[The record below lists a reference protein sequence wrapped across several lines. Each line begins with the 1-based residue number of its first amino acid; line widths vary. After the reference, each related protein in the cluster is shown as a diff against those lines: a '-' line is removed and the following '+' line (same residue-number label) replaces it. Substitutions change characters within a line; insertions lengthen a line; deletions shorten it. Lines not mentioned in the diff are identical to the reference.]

1 MTKMM
6 NLKVSA
12 LVLAMLT
19 LGLSACNDSNDDVV
33 VQPPVVEEKTP
44 DNIELVRI
52 GAYESGIFG
61 ASAAEIPA
69 FDAGS
74 KRVFVVNAE
83 AGELDVLDVSDPA
96 HPKKISAISTHTVL
110 PNSEVN
116 SVAVQH
122 GIVAVAV
129 QAANKTDLGKVAFYK
144 ASDLS
149 FISAVSVG
157 ALPDMLTFSPDGKL
171 VVVANE
177 GEPSDDYQTDP
188 EGSIAIIDISDIQAP
203 KAVIAG
209 FTEWNATDK
218 KAALIQ
224 SGVRIYGPNATVA
237 QDLEPEYVT
246 ISTDSKKAWVT
257 LQENNAIAE
266 VDLSTKKVT
275 QIYALGEKDH
285 GLPENA
291 LDLSDTDGKI
301 NIQPWPGVVGLYQPD
316 ALANYQFEG
325 QTYLV
330 TANEGDARAWGE
342 TNPLYW
348 GKTLKQDANA
358 VGDSSKGYVEEFRVK
373 HLVHKDGFSRR
384 QGDDLP
390 PQLRALAK
398 GANLNPAIF
407 SYCGAV
413 LGDAQACR
421 NDEQLGRLNI
431 VWNMG
436 YQKNVDGLPKLD
448 SKGYMTYDK
457 LYAMGGRSF
466 AIWDTQGKLVWDS
479 GRAFEAKVAELF
491 PAHFNTNHEKSLFD
505 DRSDNKGPEPE
516 GLALGQIGKKTFAF
530 IGLERMGG
538 IMVYDISNPK
548 KAQFVQ
554 YLNDRNFKQDT
565 VQLDKNGQKVVD
577 ADGKNVLIEK
587 GDLGPEGLVFIAAN
601 QSPNGKPLLV
611 VGNEVSGSTA
621 VYEIKLK

>member
-12 LVLAMLT
+12 LALAILG
-19 LGLSACNDSNDDVV
+19 LGLSACNSGNDDGAA
-33 VQPPVVEEKTP
+33 QPPAVVEQTP
-44 DNIELVRI
+44 QSIELVRLS
-52 GAYESGIFG
+52 AYESGIFG

-69 FDAGS
+69 FDAAS
-74 KRVFVVNAE
+74 KRLFVVNAE
-83 AGELDVLDVSDPA
+83 AGELDVLDISDPA
-96 HPKKISAISTHTVL
+96 HPKKIGAISTHALL

-116 SVAVQH
+116 SVAVRQ
-122 GIVAVAV
+122 GVVAVAV
-129 QAANKTDLGKVAFYK
+129 QAANKTDLGKVAFYQ

-149 FISAVSVG
+149 LISSVDVG

-171 VVVANE
+171 VVAANE
-177 GEPSDDYQTDP
+177 GEPSDDYQIDP
-188 EGSIAIIDISDIQAP
+188 EGSVAIIDISNIQAP
-203 KAVIAG
+203 KAVLAG
-209 FTEWNATDK
+209 FSDWNAAEK

-246 ISTDSKKAWVT
+246 ISADSKTAWVT

-266 VDLSTKKVT
+266 VDLSAKKVSH
-275 QIYALGEKDH
+275 IFALGEKDH

-291 LDLSDTDGKI
+291 LDLSDADGKI
-301 NIQPWPGVVGLYQPD
+301 NIQAWPGMAGLYQPD
-316 ALANYQFEG
+316 AIANYQFEG
-325 QTYLV
+325 STYLV

-342 TNPLYW
+342 DNPLYW
-348 GKTLKQDANA
+348 GKTLKDDANA
-358 VGDSSKGYVEEFRVK
+358 AGDSSKGYVEEFRVK

-390 PQLRALAK
+390 PQLREIAK
-398 GANLNPAIF
+398 GAQLNPSIF
-407 SYCGAV
+407 AYCGAV
-413 LGDAQACR
+413 LGDAKACR
-421 NDEQLGRLNI
+421 NDDQLGRLNI

-436 YQKNVDGLPKLD
+436 YQKNADGTPKLD
-448 SKGYMTYDK
+448 DKGYMTYDK

-479 GRAFEAKVAELF
+479 GRAFEDKVAELF
-491 PAHFNTNHEKSLFD
+491 PAHFNSNHEASLFD

-516 GLALGQIGKKTFAF
+516 GLALGQIGQKTFAF

-548 KAQFVQ
+548 KAQFIQ
-554 YLNDRNFKQDT
+554 YLNDRSFKQDSA
-565 VQLDKNGQKVVD
+565 QLDKNGQKVLD
-577 ADGKNVLIEK
+577 KDGKEVLIEK
-587 GDLGPEGLVFIAAN
+587 ADLGPEGLIFIAASK
-601 QSPNGKPLLV
+601 SPNGKPLLA
-611 VGNEVSGSTA
+611 VGNEVSGTTA
-621 VYEIKLK
+621 VYQIIVK